1 MEVTVED
8 LTKDEL
14 LEFGRLDSL
23 FKKKSFQLS
32 QSDLEGVSEKV
43 IWFLMGLHCGGLFC
57 EKTYR
62 ELPDTIEEAKER
74 LCSDTIRKFKA
85 RRAKEIE
92 HAVAMGIDVSWC

>member
-1 MEVTVED
+1 MKVMIND
-8 LTKDEL
+8 LTKKEL
-14 LEFGRLDSL
+14 LEAGRLNYL

-32 QSDLEGVSEKV
+32 RSDLEGVSDKA
-43 IWFLMGLHCGGLFC
+43 IWFLMGSHCGGLFC
-57 EKTYR
+57 EKAYP

-85 RRAKEIE
+85 RRDKEIE